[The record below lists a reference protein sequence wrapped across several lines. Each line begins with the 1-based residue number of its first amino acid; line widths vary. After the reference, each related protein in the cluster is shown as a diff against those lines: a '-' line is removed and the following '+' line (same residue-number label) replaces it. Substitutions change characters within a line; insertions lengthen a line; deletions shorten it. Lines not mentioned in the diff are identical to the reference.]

1 VNSAPF
7 TPSGDGCD
15 RAGAYNDNMRDGPR
29 RPLARYGLALVAPA
43 AVACALVPVRVHV
56 QNSDLAL
63 VLVLVVLGAAVAGGR
78 GAGTVAAVS
87 AALSYDFF
95 LTVPYRSFTIDRA
108 DDIETTVLLA
118 LIGLIAG
125 ELVERARRSEAVAIA
140 RRRELDR
147 IERRA
152 ELAAGGERPG
162 RLIALSAEELTD
174 ILDLEGCTFV
184 PTPPPEDI
192 PVFTH
197 GAISVPSGVGDSAPA
212 GSAALPVRAHGRDLG
227 HFLLVFPRRSIGLGA
242 SIDARHAATAVAD
255 QLGMALLRHRRP

>member
-1 VNSAPF
+1 MGRGGTS
-7 TPSGDGCD
+7 DG
-15 RAGAYNDNMRDGPR
+15 AMREGLR
-29 RPLARYGLALVAPA
+29 WLLARLGLALVAPA
-43 AVACALVPVRVHV
+43 VVALLLVPLRSHV
-56 QNSDLAL
+56 QSANLAL
-63 VLVLVVLGAAVAGGR
+63 VLVLAVLCVAVAGGR
-78 GAGTVAAVS
+78 AAGIVAALS

-95 LTVPYRSFTIDRA
+95 LVVPYRSFTIARS

-125 ELVERARRSEAVAIA
+125 EIVERARRSEVAAIA
-140 RRRELDR
+140 RRRDLDR

-174 ILDLEGCTFV
+174 LLDLDACTFV
-184 PTPPPEDI
+184 PTPPPENL

-197 GAISVPSGVGDSAPA
+197 GAISVPSMIDDSAPR

-227 HFLLVFPRRSIGLGA
+227 HFLLVFAGRSFGIGA
-242 SIDARHAATAVAD
+242 SVDAKHAATAVAD
-255 QLGMALLRHRRP
+255 QLGMALLRYRRP